1 MAEDPIDEG
10 GVMDDIVKRL
20 EARFQDFSGVTIKW
34 NGGDLFIIV
43 HPSEYSDLG
52 YKRVQTWVDNI
63 IKSGDY

>member
-20 EARFQDFSGVTIKW
+20 EERFQDFSGVTIKW
-34 NGGDLFIIV
+34 NGDDLFLIV
-43 HPSEYSDLG
+43 DPGEYSDLG

>member
-20 EARFQDFSGVTIKW
+20 EERFQDFSGVTIKW
-34 NGGDLFIIV
+34 NGDDLFINV
-43 HPSEYSDLG
+43 DPGEYSDLG